1 MDQPRIQ
8 QLEEHVVNRIAAGE
22 VVQRPVSAL
31 KEILENSLDAGSTQV
46 SITVKEGG
54 NKLLQI
60 QDNGSGIEKAD
71 LSLLCTRHATSKLQ
85 QYEDLQSINTLG
97 FRGEALASI
106 SFVAHLTVTTM
117 TKNAPHGFRVT
128 YRDGEMDAAG
138 PKPCASVQ
146 GTTLLVEDLFY
157 NVNTRKQ
164 ALKSS
169 SDEFSRILDVVGRYA
184 VYKSGVAFSCK
195 RQGEAR
201 ADIHTLAGASRL
213 DNIRAVYGPAVAR
226 CLLPFKQHMGS
237 GAELPSA
244 EDAEK
249 PCFVAEGY
257 VSNADFNGK
266 KTMLVL
272 FINGRPVDC
281 SPLKRAL
288 EATYAAILPKA
299 AKPWI
304 FLDVVMPGN
313 HVDVNLHPTK
323 REVGFLHQDELLE
336 AIRGAVE
343 ETLLTSNDKRTYT
356 QTVLPG
362 APALKDVP
370 SPVTTETASQR
381 GKPVAE
387 HKLVRT
393 DSRTKTLHTFL
404 QPSQAN
410 PSQCS
415 PSPDLTALQTRAD
428 PNSPAV
434 NEAAQ
439 AAAFAALAGGPVRRR
454 GANRGMLRG
463 REDALLE
470 EEEDWQERA
479 SQSRQVRQRQNPEE
493 PCDLTSIRQLL
504 DEVTQDTHEGLS
516 EVLRKHT
523 YVGMADETLA
533 LLQHGTRLYLLN
545 VAALSRDMFYQ
556 QALRRFDNMSS
567 IKIHGAAKIA
577 DLAMLAVELE
587 EDAGTW
593 REMDGSKEE
602 VAPLIQ
608 QLLQDKA
615 VLLQECFGIQVA
627 AEGHLAALPQ
637 LIEGHCPDL
646 DRLPHFV
653 LQLAR
658 DVDWEDEKQCFK
670 GLAQVLAELYHIQP
684 PLVPEDSSPSAG
696 ADPPVASTSQTAI
709 DSPQCGQPTQAMPR
723 AKAAFPSNSSMG
735 GDSFISRQH
744 LGISYTPDGAI
755 GDSGLLEDALTATAG
770 ADSAGPPDAGA
781 TTSPV
786 ASGLDADQLPAKSG
800 QASVKA
806 LCSQEWK
813 IQHVIF
819 PAMRMFLKPGRHRA
833 TDGSV
838 VELTR
843 LEKLYKIFERC

>member
-1 MDQPRIQ
+1 M
-8 QLEEHVVNRIAAGE
+8 
-22 VVQRPVSAL
+22 
-31 KEILENSLDAGSTQV
+31 
-46 SITVKEGG
+46 
-54 NKLLQI
+54 
-60 QDNGSGIEKAD
+60 
-71 LSLLCTRHATSKLQ
+71 LCR
-85 QYEDLQSINTLG
+85 
-97 FRGEALASI
+97 
-106 SFVAHLTVTTM
+106 
-117 TKNAPHGFRVT
+117 
-128 YRDGEMDAAG
+128 
-138 PKPCASVQ
+138 
-146 GTTLLVEDLFY
+146 
-157 NVNTRKQ
+157 
-164 ALKSS
+164 
-169 SDEFSRILDVVGRYA
+169 
-184 VYKSGVAFSCK
+184 
-195 RQGEAR
+195 
-201 ADIHTLAGASRL
+201 
-213 DNIRAVYGPAVAR
+213 
-226 CLLPFKQHMGS
+226 
-237 GAELPSA
+237 
-244 EDAEK
+244 
-249 PCFVAEGY
+249 
-257 VSNADFNGK
+257 
-266 KTMLVL
+266 
-272 FINGRPVDC
+272 
-281 SPLKRAL
+281 
-288 EATYAAILPKA
+288 
-299 AKPWI
+299 
-304 FLDVVMPGN
+304 
-313 HVDVNLHPTK
+313 
-323 REVGFLHQDELLE
+323 
-336 AIRGAVE
+336 
-343 ETLLTSNDKRTYT
+343 RTYT

-362 APALKDVP
+362 APALQDIP
-370 SPVTTETASQR
+370 SPLVNEPASQR
-381 GKPVAE
+381 SKPVAE

-404 QPSQAN
+404 QPSQPN
-410 PSQCS
+410 PSHCS

-428 PNSPAV
+428 PDSPAV
-434 NEAAQ
+434 NDAAQ
-439 AAAFAALAGGPVRRR
+439 AAAFAGLAGGPVRRR

-470 EEEDWQERA
+470 EGEDWQERA

-493 PCDLTSIRQLL
+493 PSDLTSIRELV

-567 IKIHGAAKIA
+567 IKINGAAKIA

-593 REMDGSKEE
+593 REMDGSKED

-615 VLLQECFGIQVA
+615 VLLQECFGIQVG

-637 LIEGHCPDL
+637 LIEGHCPEL
-646 DRLPHFV
+646 DRLPQFV

-684 PLVPEDSSPSAG
+684 PLVPEDASPSAG
-696 ADPPVASTSQTAI
+696 AHASVASTSQTAT
-709 DSPQCGQPTQAMPR
+709 DSPQCGQPIQATPR
-723 AKAAFPSNSSMG
+723 AEAALPSNSSIG
-735 GDSFISRQH
+735 GDSFISRQQ
-744 LGISYTPDGAI
+744 LGISDTLDAAI
-755 GDSGLLEDALTATAG
+755 GDSGLLEDAMTATGGAG
-770 ADSAGPPDAGA
+770 SAGTPSQAP

-786 ASGLDADQLPAKSG
+786 ASGLGADQLPAKPG

-819 PAMRMFLKPGRHRA
+819 PAMRMFLKAGRHRA